1 MRWGSSYGGWAP
13 YVPVHQRLAQ
23 GAKAARDLAKAE
35 KREPSPVIVTTRE
48 IAKTFWG
55 KSWCDN
61 LERYSDFA
69 NRLPRGRTYLRN
81 GSVADLVV
89 ESGKIRA
96 IVCGSEAYRIV
107 ITIKPLKKEIWSS
120 IERDC
125 AREINSLFDLLQ
137 GKFSNAI
144 MQRLTRE
151 GDGLFP
157 ANKEISMSCS
167 CPDGSY
173 VCKHIAATIYGVG
186 ARLDTQP
193 DLLFKLRQVN
203 HLELIGKATESSNL
217 ERALTADPTMLE
229 GEDLGSIFGIELESD
244 SSPPKRSA
252 KKAGKAVGK
261 AVGKSVGKVSGKSEG
276 KKAGKSVETAAGHAD
291 AKAASQ
297 AVGKAAGKANEKTAP
312 KTAAPKKS
320 PAEPEATL
328 AATAPLSGTPKT
340 SAKSTR
346 SSAPRAPAT
355 RDAVKRATKT
365 VAATTNSD
373 RLNASEAM
381 KTAVKTRRPNAASTR
396 SPRAAKLAEAS
407 KSNEATGVSVTS
419 VSPGATT
426 ALKKTMILTTL
437 QQAAAQATPAKTA
450 KSKRGKAE
458 S

>member
-1 MRWGSSYGGWAP
+1 
-13 YVPVHQRLAQ
+13 
-23 GAKAARDLAKAE
+23 LAKAE
-35 KREPSPVIVTTRE
+35 NREPSPVVVKTRD

-96 IVCGSEAYRIV
+96 IVCGSEAYRIL

-167 CPDGSY
+167 CPDGSI
-173 VCKHIAATIYGVG
+173 VCKHVAATIYGVG
-186 ARLDTQP
+186 ARLDAQP

-217 ERALTADPTMLE
+217 DRALTADTTMLE
-229 GEDLGSIFGIELESD
+229 GEDLGSIFGIELEGD

-252 KKAGKAVGK
+252 KKSGKAVGK
-261 AVGKSVGKVSGKSEG
+261 VSGKVSGKSEG
-276 KKAGKSVETAAGHAD
+276 KKAGKAFETAAGHAD

-297 AVGKAAGKANEKTAP
+297 AVGKVAGKANAKKAP

-346 SSAPRAPAT
+346 SSAT
-355 RDAVKRATKT
+355 REAVTREAMNRVTKT

-373 RLNASEAM
+373 SLNASEAM
-381 KTAVKTRRPNAASTR
+381 KTAVKTRRQNAASTR

-407 KSNEATGVSVTS
+407 RATEATGVSETS

-437 QQAAAQATPAKTA
+437 QQAAAAQATPAKTA